1 MAAGGWQSTGSGD
14 RPQQRQRRQRPR
26 QRRGARRARA
36 QRARTANGREGEYG
50 VSAAEGLGIGS
61 ALTADRYSKM
71 VKSVWRG
78 NVLMADVHLCWS
90 WDGAFLNGVNVG
102 AVVLQSGTLIFSRLP
117 VLRGRAVE
125 VLSLAR
131 RRTPTRARAQE
142 FALSTFR

>member
-1 MAAGGWQSTGSGD
+1 MAARGWQSTGSGN

-71 VKSVWRG
+71 VRCIVKSVWRG
-78 NVLMADVHLCWS
+78 KNVADV
-90 WDGAFLNGVNVG
+90 AFVLELGRRRFFHNGVNVG
-102 AVVLQSGTLIFSRLP
+102 AVSFSNLWDI
-117 VLRGRAVE
+117 
-125 VLSLAR
+125 
-131 RRTPTRARAQE
+131 E
-142 FALSTFR
+142 FYIAAYRC

>member
-26 QRRGARRARA
+26 QRRRARRAWA

-90 WDGAFLNGVNVG
+90 WDGGAFFHNGVNVG
-102 AVVLQSGTLIFSRLP
+102 AVSFSNLWDI
-117 VLRGRAVE
+117 
-125 VLSLAR
+125 
-131 RRTPTRARAQE
+131 E
-142 FALSTFR
+142 FYIAAYRC